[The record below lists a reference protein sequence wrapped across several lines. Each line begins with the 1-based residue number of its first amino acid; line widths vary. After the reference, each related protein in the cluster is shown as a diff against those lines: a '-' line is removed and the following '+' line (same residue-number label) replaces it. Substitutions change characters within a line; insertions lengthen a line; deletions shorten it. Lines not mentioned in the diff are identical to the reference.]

1 MIPIQLTLKNFLSY
15 REAALDFRGLHT
27 ACICGPN
34 GAGKSSLLEAITW
47 AVWGCCRSDSEDEI
61 IHMGEIDVR
70 VDFTFSTGDQIYRV
84 IRNRRR
90 GQSGSLEFQVA
101 TNPPFPPLSKGGPE
115 EVNYS
120 LGKGTPEEVNSSPPL
135 SKGGLGG
142 VNSSLGKGT
151 QEEVNS
157 SPPLSKGG
165 LGGVNFR
172 TLTDKGLRTTQ
183 QKIIE
188 HIKLDYDTFINSA
201 YLRQGRAD
209 EFMLKKPI
217 ERKQVL
223 ANLLKLD
230 QYDSLSEQAKDTSKE
245 FKAQVE
251 VLKHSLHAIQEQL
264 QQKDAIATEQVEL
277 QEATDRLQQQ
287 QQADTEHLQQLQLQ
301 HHNRQTWQQLLAGYQ
316 QQHTNISQECRRLQQ
331 ELAVAKQQQN
341 ELQALLEQE
350 NEITEGITYFHSL
363 QATEETLTG
372 KFKAHQ
378 KAQNQR
384 QELQEQQRQELS
396 FLQGKI
402 QQLQAQLDVLEQ
414 QEKEVLEVLKQQ
426 PEVEKGLV
434 QLQAARSRCLELDR
448 LQLEVSPLLQQ
459 QQQTQTRLDRAQA
472 GLSARL
478 DEINRQLQVQQQQR
492 EPQLQQEISAIASQI
507 LLLEN
512 KRVYQ
517 QRVREKGQERHNF
530 LANLQV
536 KSRDYQTRLA
546 EIDQKLQLLRKDEAE
561 KSLGEAVSSE
571 SQAANLAENEQSNSP
586 LIVQDAD
593 FGNCPLCDRPLDE
606 HYWNLVVKK
615 HHSQQQEIWNQL
627 WVVREQL
634 AVSEREIHVLRQEF
648 RKLEVELA
656 PYEELRERRAN
667 LQAQLDAL
675 GKDENR
681 LQSMRKDA
689 AEIERS
695 LRTGDYASDEYAQ
708 LQQLE
713 VQLQQLNYS
722 DRSHALARSD
732 EKRLRWAEIKQ
743 AQIKDAQ
750 QKFNKINASRPEL
763 QTQLVTFQQQ
773 LEQQKKSSEI
783 QQQIL
788 SLDRYIA
795 EVGYNLEQHEQVRS
809 EMRRS
814 QFWIARAE
822 KLRAAT
828 QQYPQ
833 VLLRVNEVTS
843 SIAVRDRDLL
853 AVSAQ
858 VSAISKQLQEH
869 PDPRASISAIEQQI
883 SRRRQ
888 QLDQHLGS
896 LGSLQQQQQNLEAL
910 QVQLVAQKEKM
921 QVAKRQQRVYQELG
935 QAFGKNGIQALMIE
949 NVLPQLEAE
958 ANQILSR
965 LSANQL
971 HVQFITQRAAAS
983 KKATKLIDTLDIL
996 IADARGTRPYETYSG
1011 GEAFRINFAIRLAL
1025 ARLLSQRAGTALQ
1038 MLIIDE
1044 GFGTQ
1049 DAVGCDRLIAAI
1061 NAIASDFA
1069 CILTVT
1075 HMPHLKEAFQARI
1088 EVNKTAQGSKIT
1100 LSI

>member
-34 GAGKSSLLEAITW
+34 GAGKSSLLEAIAW
-47 AVWGCCRSDSEDEI
+47 SLWGSCRSDTEDDI
-61 IHMGEIDVR
+61 IHIGEIDVR
-70 VDFTFSTGDQIYRV
+70 VDFTFSTGGQIYRV

-90 GQSGSLEFQVA
+90 GQSGSLEFQVSLNWA
-101 TNPPFPPLSKGGPE
+101 ETQDGLS
-115 EVNYS
+115 
-120 LGKGTPEEVNSSPPL
+120 
-135 SKGGLGG
+135 
-142 VNSSLGKGT
+142 
-151 QEEVNS
+151 
-157 SPPLSKGG
+157 
-165 LGGVNFR
+165 FR
-172 TLTDKGLRTTQ
+172 TLTDKGLRNTQ
-183 QKIIE
+183 QKILE

-230 QYDSLSEQAKDTSKE
+230 RYDTLSEQAKEKARD
-245 FKAQVE
+245 FKAKVE
-251 VLKHSLHAIQEQL
+251 VLKHGLQTTQEQL
-264 QQKDAIATEQVEL
+264 QQKEAIASEQIQL
-277 QEATDRLQQQ
+277 QQATDLLSSQ
-287 QQADTEHLQQLQLQ
+287 QQADTAHLQQLQLQ
-301 HHNRQTWQQLLAGYQ
+301 HHNRQTWQKLLAGHQ
-316 QQHTNISQECRRLQQ
+316 QQHYNISQECRRLQQ
-331 ELAVAKQQQN
+331 ELAAAKRQQH
-341 ELQALLEQE
+341 ELQALLAQE
-350 NEITEGITYFHSL
+350 NEITAGIAYFQSL
-363 QATEETLTG
+363 QSTEETQAG

-378 KAQNQR
+378 QAQNQR
-384 QELQEQQRQELS
+384 QNLQEQQRQELS
-396 FLQGKI
+396 LLQNKI

-414 QEKEVLEVLKQQ
+414 DEKDVLDVLKQQ
-426 PEVEKGLV
+426 PEVDKGLA
-434 QLQAARSRCLELDR
+434 QLQAARSRLNELEQ
-448 LQLEVSPLLQQ
+448 LQLQVSPLLQQ
-459 QQQTQTRLDRAQA
+459 QQQAQTKLDRAHA
-472 GLSARL
+472 GLTARL
-478 DEINRQLQVQQQQR
+478 AEINRQVQVQQQQR
-492 EPQLQQEISAIASQI
+492 QPKLQQEISAIAHQI
-507 LLLEN
+507 VQLEN

-517 QRVREKGQERHNF
+517 ERVREKGQERHSF
-530 LANLQV
+530 LENLQA

-546 EIDQKLQLLRKDEAE
+546 EIDQKLQLLRKNEAE
-561 KSLGEAVSSE
+561 TSAGEGK
-571 SQAANLAENEQSNSP
+571 AAQFGETQEANSP
-586 LIVQDAD
+586 LIVRDSG
-593 FGNCPLCDRPLDE
+593 FGACPLCDRPLDE
-606 HYWNLVVKK
+606 HYWNLVVTK

-634 AVSEREIHVLRQEF
+634 AVSEREIQVLRHEY
-648 RKLEVELA
+648 RELEQELA
-656 PYEELRERRAN
+656 PYQELRERRSH
-667 LQAQLDAL
+667 LQAQLDGL
-675 GKDENR
+675 GQDETR
-681 LQSMRKDA
+681 LQSMRQDA
-689 AEIERS
+689 AQIERL
-695 LRTGDYASDEYAQ
+695 LRTGEYGSDDLRE
-708 LQQLE
+708 LQQIE
-713 VQLQQLNYS
+713 QQLQQLNYS
-722 DRSHALARSD
+722 DRSHSLARSD

-750 QKFNKINASRPEL
+750 QKLNKINSRRPDL
-763 QTQLVTFQQQ
+763 QTQLAAVQQQ
-773 LEQQKKSSEI
+773 FEQQKNSSEI

-788 SLDRYIA
+788 SLNRYIA
-795 EVGYNLEQHEQVRS
+795 EVGYNLEQHEHVRS
-809 EMRRS
+809 EMRKT

-822 KLRAAT
+822 KLRSAT
-828 QQYPQ
+828 QQFPQ
-833 VLLRVNEVTS
+833 VQQRVNEIAS
-843 SIAVRDRDLL
+843 SIAVRDRDLQ
-853 AVSAQ
+853 AVTAQTSAMNQ
-858 VSAISKQLQEH
+858 QLQEH
-869 PDPRASISAIEQQI
+869 PDPIAQISAIEQQMG
-883 SRRRQ
+883 RRRQ

-896 LGSLQQQQQNLEAL
+896 LGRLQQQQQNLEAL
-910 QVQLVAQKEKM
+910 QVQLVAQKEQM
-921 QVAKRQQRVYQELG
+921 QVAKRQYKVYQELG

-958 ANQILSR
+958 TNQILSR

-1049 DAVGCDRLIAAI
+1049 DAEGCDRLIAAI

-1088 EVNKTAQGSKIT
+1088 EVTKTAQGSSLA

>member
-15 REAALDFRGLHT
+15 REAGLDFRGLHT

-34 GAGKSSLLEAITW
+34 GAGKSSLLEAISW
-47 AVWGCCRSDSEDEI
+47 ALWGCCRSDTEDDI
-61 IHMGEIDVR
+61 IHIGETDVR
-70 VDFTFSTGDQIYRV
+70 VDFTFSTGGQIYRV

-90 GQSGSLEFQVA
+90 GQSGSLEFQVSLNSA
-101 TNPPFPPLSKGGPE
+101 ESE
-115 EVNYS
+115 EK
-120 LGKGTPEEVNSSPPL
+120 L
-135 SKGGLGG
+135 
-142 VNSSLGKGT
+142 
-151 QEEVNS
+151 
-157 SPPLSKGG
+157 
-165 LGGVNFR
+165 NFR

-183 QKIIE
+183 QKILE

-230 QYDSLSEQAKDTSKE
+230 EYDTLCEQAKDTSKQ
-245 FKAQVE
+245 FKAQVD
-251 VLKHSLHAIQEQL
+251 VLKQSLQTVQEQL
-264 QQKDAIATEQVEL
+264 QQKEAIASEQTQL
-277 QEATDRLQQQ
+277 QQATDLLSSQ
-287 QQADTEHLQQLQLQ
+287 QQADTTELQQLQLQ
-301 HHNRQTWQQLLAGYQ
+301 HHNRQTWQKLLAGHQ
-316 QQHTNISQECRRLQQ
+316 QQHYNISQECRRLLQ
-331 ELAVAKQQQN
+331 ELSAAKQQQN
-341 ELQALLEQE
+341 ELQALLGQE
-350 NEITEGITYFHSL
+350 KEITEGIAYFHSL
-363 QATEETLTG
+363 QATEETMAG
-372 KFKAHQ
+372 KFKANQ
-378 KAQNQR
+378 QAQNQR
-384 QELQEQQRQELS
+384 QQLQEQQRQELS
-396 FLQGKI
+396 FLQSKI
-402 QQLQAQLDVLEQ
+402 QQLQAQLEVLEQDEKDVLEI
-414 QEKEVLEVLKQQ
+414 LKQQ
-426 PEVEKGLV
+426 PEVDKGLA
-434 QLQAARSRCLELDR
+434 QLQAVRSRLNELEQ
-448 LQLEVSPLLQQ
+448 LQLQVSPLLQQ
-459 QQQTQTRLDRAQA
+459 QQQKQQKLDRARA
-472 GLSARL
+472 GLTARL
-478 DEINRQLQVQQQQR
+478 DEIKRQVQVQQQQR
-492 EPQLQQEISAIASQI
+492 QPQLQQEISAIGNQI
-507 LLLEN
+507 LQLEN

-517 QRVREKGQERHNF
+517 QRVREKGQERHDF
-530 LANLQV
+530 LGNLQA

-546 EIDQKLQLLRKDEAE
+546 EIDQKLQLLRKHE
-561 KSLGEAVSSE
+561 GETSAGEGKAS
-571 SQAANLAENEQSNSP
+571 NFAENEPSNSP
-586 LIVQDAD
+586 LMVRDTN

-606 HYWNLVVKK
+606 HYWNLVVTK

-634 AVSEREIHVLRQEF
+634 AVSEREIQVLRHEY
-648 RKLEVELA
+648 RELEEELA
-656 PYEELRERRAN
+656 PYQELRERRSH
-667 LQAQLDAL
+667 LQAQLDGL
-675 GKDENR
+675 GQDENR
-681 LQSMRKDA
+681 LQNMRQDA
-689 AEIERS
+689 AEIERL
-695 LRTGDYASDEYAQ
+695 LRTGEYAADDLGQ
-708 LQQLE
+708 LQQIE
-713 VQLQQLNYS
+713 QQLQQLNYS
-722 DRSHALARSD
+722 DSSHSLARSD

-750 QKFNKINASRPEL
+750 QKLNKINARRPDL
-763 QTQLVTFQQQ
+763 QTQLATVQQQ
-773 LEQQKKSSEI
+773 LEQQKNSSEI

-795 EVGYNLEQHEQVRS
+795 EIGYNLEQHEHVRS

-822 KLRAAT
+822 KLRSAT
-828 QQYPQ
+828 VQYPQ
-833 VLLRVNEVTS
+833 VQQRVNEITN
-843 SIAVRDRDLL
+843 SIAVRDRDLQ

-858 VSAISKQLQEH
+858 TSAMNQQLQEH
-869 PDPRASISAIEQQI
+869 PDPTARISAIEQQI

-896 LGSLQQQQQNLEAL
+896 LGRLQQQQQNLENM
-910 QVQLVAQKEKM
+910 QFQLVAQKEQM

-958 ANQILSR
+958 TNQILSR

-996 IADARGTRPYETYSG
+996 IADARGTRAYETYSG

-1049 DAVGCDRLIAAI
+1049 DAEGCDRLIAAI

-1088 EVNKTAQGSKIT
+1088 EVSKTAQGSCIN

>member
-34 GAGKSSLLEAITW
+34 GAGKSSLLEAISW
-47 AVWGCCRSDSEDEI
+47 ALWGCCRSDTEDDI
-61 IHMGEIDVR
+61 IHIGETDVR
-70 VDFTFSTGDQIYRV
+70 VDFTFSTDGQIYRV

-90 GQSGSLEFQVA
+90 GQSGSLEFQVSLNSA
-101 TNPPFPPLSKGGPE
+101 ESE
-115 EVNYS
+115 EK
-120 LGKGTPEEVNSSPPL
+120 L
-135 SKGGLGG
+135 
-142 VNSSLGKGT
+142 
-151 QEEVNS
+151 
-157 SPPLSKGG
+157 
-165 LGGVNFR
+165 NFR

-183 QKIIE
+183 QKILE

-230 QYDSLSEQAKDTSKE
+230 SYDTLSDQAKDTSKQ
-245 FKAQVE
+245 FKARVD
-251 VLKHSLHAIQEQL
+251 VLKQSLLTVQEQL
-264 QQKDAIATEQVEL
+264 QQKETIASEQTQL
-277 QEATDRLQQQ
+277 QQATDLLQQQ
-287 QQADTEHLQQLQLQ
+287 QQADTTELQQLQLQ
-301 HHNRQTWQQLLAGYQ
+301 HHNRQTWQKLLAGHQ
-316 QQHTNISQECRRLQQ
+316 QQHYNISQECRRLQQ
-331 ELAVAKQQQN
+331 ELSAAKQQQN
-341 ELQALLEQE
+341 ELQALLGQE
-350 NEITEGITYFHSL
+350 NEITAGIAYFHSL
-363 QATEETLTG
+363 QATEETLAG
-372 KFKAHQ
+372 KFKVNQ
-378 KAQNQR
+378 QAQNQR
-384 QELQEQQRQELS
+384 QQLQEQQRQELS
-396 FLQGKI
+396 FLQSKI
-402 QQLQAQLDVLEQ
+402 QQLQAQLEVLEQDEKDVLEI
-414 QEKEVLEVLKQQ
+414 LKQQ
-426 PEVEKGLV
+426 PEVDKGLA
-434 QLQAARSRCLELDR
+434 QLQAVRSRLNELEQ
-448 LQLEVSPLLQQ
+448 LQLQVSPLLQQ
-459 QQQTQTRLDRAQA
+459 QQQKQQKLDRARA
-472 GLSARL
+472 GLTARL
-478 DEINRQLQVQQQQR
+478 DEINRQVQVQQQQR
-492 EPQLQQEISAIASQI
+492 QPQLQQEISAIANQI
-507 LLLEN
+507 LQLEN

-517 QRVREKGQERHNF
+517 QRVREKGQERHDF
-530 LANLQV
+530 LGNLQA

-546 EIDQKLQLLRKDEAE
+546 EIDQKLQLLRKHE
-561 KSLGEAVSSE
+561 GETSAGEGKAS
-571 SQAANLAENEQSNSP
+571 NFAENEPSNSH
-586 LIVQDAD
+586 LMVRDAN

-606 HYWNLVVKK
+606 HYWNLVVAK

-634 AVSEREIHVLRQEF
+634 AVSEREIQVLRHEY
-648 RKLEVELA
+648 RELEEELA
-656 PYEELRERRAN
+656 PYQELRERRSH
-667 LQAQLDAL
+667 LQAQLDSL
-675 GKDENR
+675 GQDENR
-681 LQSMRKDA
+681 LQSMRQDA
-689 AEIERS
+689 AEIERL
-695 LRTGDYASDEYAQ
+695 LRTGEYAADDLGE
-708 LQQLE
+708 LQQIE
-713 VQLQQLNYS
+713 QQLQQLNYS
-722 DRSHALARSD
+722 DRSHSLARSD

-750 QKFNKINASRPEL
+750 QKLNKINARRPDL
-763 QTQLVTFQQQ
+763 QTQLATVQQQ
-773 LEQQKKSSEI
+773 LEQQKNSSEI

-795 EVGYNLEQHEQVRS
+795 EIGYNLEQHEHVRS

-822 KLRAAT
+822 KLRSAT
-828 QQYPQ
+828 VQYPQ
-833 VLLRVNEVTS
+833 VQQRVNEIAN
-843 SIAVRDRDLL
+843 SIAVRDRDLQ

-858 VSAISKQLQEH
+858 TSAMNQQLQEH
-869 PDPRASISAIEQQI
+869 PDPTARISAIEQQI

-896 LGSLQQQQQNLEAL
+896 LGRLQQQQQNLETL
-910 QVQLVAQKEKM
+910 QVQLVAQKEQM

-958 ANQILSR
+958 TNQILSR

-996 IADARGTRPYETYSG
+996 IADARGTRAYETYSG

-1049 DAVGCDRLIAAI
+1049 DAEGCDRLIAAI

-1075 HMPHLKEAFQARI
+1075 HMPHLKEVFQARI
-1088 EVNKTAQGSKIT
+1088 EVSKTAQGSCIN

>member
-15 REAALDFRGLHT
+15 REAGLDFRGLHT

-34 GAGKSSLLEAITW
+34 GAGKSSLLEAIAW
-47 AVWGCCRSDSEDEI
+47 ALWGYCRSDTEDDI
-61 IHMGEIDVR
+61 IHIGETDVR
-70 VDFTFSTGDQIYRV
+70 VDFTFSTGGQIYRV

-90 GQSGSLEFQVA
+90 GHSGSLEFQVA
-101 TNPPFPPLSKGGPE
+101 TNPPFPPLGKGGQQ
-115 EVNYS
+115 EVNSS
-120 LGKGTPEEVNSSPPL
+120 LGKGGQQEVNSSLGKGDPEEVNSSPPL
-135 SKGGLGG
+135 SKGG
-142 VNSSLGKGT
+142 S
-151 QEEVNS
+151 
-157 SPPLSKGG
+157 
-165 LGGVNFR
+165 GGVNFR

-183 QKIIE
+183 QKILE

-230 QYDSLSEQAKDTSKE
+230 SYDTLSEQAKDTSKQ

-251 VLKHSLHAIQEQL
+251 VLKQSLLTVQEQL
-264 QQKDAIATEQVEL
+264 QQKETIASEQTQL
-277 QEATDRLQQQ
+277 QQATDLLSSQ
-287 QQADTEHLQQLQLQ
+287 QQADTTELQQLQLQ
-301 HHNRQTWQQLLAGYQ
+301 HHNRQTWQKLLAGHQ
-316 QQHTNISQECRRLQQ
+316 QQHYNISQECRRLQQ
-331 ELAVAKQQQN
+331 ELSAAKQQLQ
-341 ELQALLEQE
+341 ELQALLGQE
-350 NEITEGITYFHSL
+350 NEITAGIAYFHSL
-363 QATEETLTG
+363 QATEETLSG
-372 KFKAHQ
+372 KFKANQ
-378 KAQNQR
+378 QAQNQR
-384 QELQEQQRQELS
+384 QQLQEQQRDELS
-396 FLQGKI
+396 FLQSKI

-414 QEKEVLEVLKQQ
+414 DEKDVLEILKQQ
-426 PEVEKGLV
+426 PEVDKGLA
-434 QLQAARSRCLELDR
+434 QLQAVRSRLNELEQ
-448 LQLEVSPLLQQ
+448 LQLQVSPLLQQ
-459 QQQTQTRLDRAQA
+459 QQQKQQKLDRARA
-472 GLSARL
+472 GLTARL
-478 DEINRQLQVQQQQR
+478 DEINRQVQVQQQQR
-492 EPQLQQEISAIASQI
+492 QPQLQQEISAIANQI
-507 LLLEN
+507 LQLEN

-517 QRVREKGQERHNF
+517 QRVREKGQERHDF
-530 LANLQV
+530 LGNLQA

-546 EIDQKLQLLRKDEAE
+546 EIDQKLQLLRKHEGE
-561 KSLGEAVSSE
+561 KTAGEG
-571 SQAANLAENEQSNSP
+571 QASNFAENEPSNSP
-586 LIVQDAD
+586 LMVRDAN

-606 HYWNLVVKK
+606 HYWNLVVTK

-634 AVSEREIHVLRQEF
+634 AVSEREIQVLRHEY
-648 RKLEVELA
+648 RELEEELA
-656 PYEELRERRAN
+656 PYQELRERRSH
-667 LQAQLDAL
+667 LQAQLDGL
-675 GKDENR
+675 SQDENR
-681 LQSMRKDA
+681 LQSMRQDA
-689 AEIERS
+689 AEIERL
-695 LRTGDYASDEYAQ
+695 LRNGEYAASDLAE
-708 LQQLE
+708 LQQIE
-713 VQLQQLNYS
+713 QQLQQLNYS
-722 DRSHALARSD
+722 DSSHSLARSD

-750 QKFNKINASRPEL
+750 QKLKKINARRPDL
-763 QTQLVTFQQQ
+763 QTQLATVQQQ
-773 LEQQKKSSEI
+773 LEQQKNSSEI

-795 EVGYNLEQHEQVRS
+795 EIGYNLEQHEQVRI

-822 KLRAAT
+822 KLRSAT
-828 QQYPQ
+828 VQYPQ
-833 VLLRVNEVTS
+833 VQQRVNEIAS
-843 SIAVRDRDLL
+843 SIAVRDRELQ

-858 VSAISKQLQEH
+858 TSAMNQQLQEY
-869 PDPRASISAIEQQI
+869 PDPTARISALEQQMG
-883 SRRRQ
+883 RRRQ

-896 LGSLQQQQQNLEAL
+896 LGRLQQQQQNLETL
-910 QVQLVAQKEKM
+910 QVQLVAQKEQM

-958 ANQILSR
+958 TNQILAR

-996 IADARGTRPYETYSG
+996 IADARGTRAYETYSG

-1049 DAVGCDRLIAAI
+1049 DAEGCDRLIAAI

-1088 EVNKTAQGSKIT
+1088 EVSKTAQGSCIS

>member
-34 GAGKSSLLEAITW
+34 GAGKSSLLEAISW
-47 AVWGCCRSDSEDEI
+47 ALWGCCRSDTEDDI
-61 IHMGEIDVR
+61 IHIGETDVR
-70 VDFTFSTGDQIYRV
+70 VDFTFSTGGQIYRV

-90 GQSGSLEFQVA
+90 GQSGSLEFQVSLNSA
-101 TNPPFPPLSKGGPE
+101 ESE
-115 EVNYS
+115 EK
-120 LGKGTPEEVNSSPPL
+120 L
-135 SKGGLGG
+135 
-142 VNSSLGKGT
+142 
-151 QEEVNS
+151 
-157 SPPLSKGG
+157 
-165 LGGVNFR
+165 NFR

-183 QKIIE
+183 QKILE

-230 QYDSLSEQAKDTSKE
+230 SYDTLSEQAKDTSKQ

-251 VLKHSLHAIQEQL
+251 VLKQSLLTVQEQL
-264 QQKDAIATEQVEL
+264 QQKEALASEQTQL
-277 QEATDRLQQQ
+277 QQATDLLQQQ
-287 QQADTEHLQQLQLQ
+287 QQADTNELQQLQLQ
-301 HHNRQTWQQLLAGYQ
+301 HHNRQSWKELLAGYQ
-316 QQHTNISQECRRLQQ
+316 QQHYNISQECRRLQQ
-331 ELAVAKQQQN
+331 ELSAAKQQKN
-341 ELQALLEQE
+341 ELQALLGQE
-350 NEITEGITYFHSL
+350 NEITAGIAYFHSL
-363 QATEETLTG
+363 QATEESLAG
-372 KFKAHQ
+372 KFKVNQ
-378 KAQNQR
+378 QAQNQR
-384 QELQEQQRQELS
+384 QQLQEQQRQELN
-396 FLQGKI
+396 FLQSKI
-402 QQLQAQLDVLEQ
+402 QQLQAQLEVLEQDEKDVLEI
-414 QEKEVLEVLKQQ
+414 LKQQ
-426 PEVEKGLV
+426 PEVDKGLA
-434 QLQAARSRCLELDR
+434 QLQAVRSRLNELEQ
-448 LQLEVSPLLQQ
+448 LQLQVSPLLQQ
-459 QQQTQTRLDRAQA
+459 QQQKQQKLDRARA
-472 GLSARL
+472 GLTARL
-478 DEINRQLQVQQQQR
+478 EEINRQVQVQQQQR
-492 EPQLQQEISAIASQI
+492 QPQLQQEISAIANQI
-507 LLLEN
+507 LQLEN

-517 QRVREKGQERHNF
+517 QRVREKGQERHDF
-530 LANLQV
+530 LGNLQA

-546 EIDQKLQLLRKDEAE
+546 EIDQKLQLLRKHE
-561 KSLGEAVSSE
+561 GETTAGEGKAS
-571 SQAANLAENEQSNSP
+571 NFAENEPSNSH
-586 LIVQDAD
+586 LMVRDAN

-606 HYWNLVVKK
+606 HYWNLVVTK
-615 HHSQQQEIWNQL
+615 HHTQQQEIWNQL

-634 AVSEREIHVLRQEF
+634 AVSEREIQVLRHEY
-648 RKLEVELA
+648 RELEEELA
-656 PYEELRERRAN
+656 PYQELRERRSH
-667 LQAQLDAL
+667 LQAQLDSL
-675 GKDENR
+675 GQDENR
-681 LQSMRKDA
+681 LQSMRQDA
-689 AEIERS
+689 AEIERL
-695 LRTGDYASDEYAQ
+695 LRTGEYAAEDLGE
-708 LQQLE
+708 LQQIE
-713 VQLQQLNYS
+713 QQLQQLNYS
-722 DRSHALARSD
+722 DRSHSLARSD

-750 QKFNKINASRPEL
+750 QKLNKINARRPDL
-763 QTQLVTFQQQ
+763 QTQLATVQQQ
-773 LEQQKKSSEI
+773 LEQQKNSSEI

-795 EVGYNLEQHEQVRS
+795 EIGYNLEQHEHVRS

-822 KLRAAT
+822 KLRSAT
-828 QQYPQ
+828 VQYPQ
-833 VLLRVNEVTS
+833 VQQRVNEIAN
-843 SIAVRDRDLL
+843 SIAVRDQDLQV
-853 AVSAQ
+853 VSAQ
-858 VSAISKQLQEH
+858 TAAMNQQLQEH
-869 PDPRASISAIEQQI
+869 PDPTARISAIEQQI

-896 LGSLQQQQQNLEAL
+896 LGRLQQQQQNLENL
-910 QVQLVAQKEKM
+910 QVQLVAQKEQM

-958 ANQILSR
+958 TNQILSR

-996 IADARGTRPYETYSG
+996 IADARGTRAYETYSG

-1049 DAVGCDRLIAAI
+1049 DAEGCDRLIAAI

-1088 EVNKTAQGSKIT
+1088 EVSKTAQGSCIS